1 MTSTATASSF
11 SAPAEREVLAAVR
24 ANGVAARA
32 VEVERAE
39 LVLAWVRESVVD
51 PEETTQDA
59 VFDPDVHVGVPGTEQ
74 PMRLAGE
81 GAPWVADL
89 GFTRLAAALG
99 QSNEAA
105 MNYVGAVVELAYRL
119 PVLWSRVRA
128 GQVSVHRARTV
139 ARLSKKLP
147 AAGAAWVDA
156 QVAWTIGTCSVAQ
169 IERTVAAAVAR
180 FDPDQAEKDREAA
193 LEGRRVD
200 IDLDQVA
207 TATDPSAGAVITF
220 GGGLDLAD
228 ALDLEAAISARA
240 AALTALMPGASEDV
254 RRSVALGDLARGHT
268 SLARATG
275 DDDRASDSGDPNG
288 RTVLLYL
295 HLAAGDLTHDGSG
308 VGRCENTRSP
318 ITAEQVRTWCAT
330 AGRVLVRPVIDLNT
344 DYAATTYEASP
355 RLREQ
360 VILRDGT
367 CRFPFCHRSA
377 RAGDLD
383 HIDPHEDGGPT
394 TSTNL
399 AALCRRHHRAK
410 THAGWTYQVI
420 TPGTY
425 HWASPDGAAYLVT
438 PAGTFD
444 LPGSP
449 GTAATST
456 ARVRQRALDSMRTAA
471 KAMPSVLPAGSH
483 QQHAVPAAP
492 VAPTRHP
499 SDHPAPDPADHHRR
513 RGHRHVQGTPRT

>member
-1 MTSTATASSF
+1 MTSTATVSSF
-11 SAPAEREVLAAVR
+11 SAPAEKELLAAVR

-51 PEETTQDA
+51 PEETTRTA
-59 VFDPDVHVGVPGTEQ
+59 VFDPDLHPGLPGTEQ
-74 PMRLAGE
+74 PMRLAGD
-81 GAPWVADL
+81 GAPWVSDL

-105 MNYVGAVVELAYRL
+105 MNYVGGVVELAYRL

-128 GQVSVHRARTV
+128 GQVSVHRARAV

-156 QVAWTIGTCSVAQ
+156 QVAWTIGTCSMAQ

-180 FDPDQAEKDREAA
+180 FDPDQAERDREAA
-193 LEGRRVD
+193 LEGRRVNIHLGRAGD
-200 IDLDQVA
+200 GQEPGSMSVVSID
-207 TATDPSAGAVITF
+207 
-220 GGGLDLAD
+220 GGLDLAD

-240 AALTALMPGASEDV
+240 AALKALMPGASEDV
-254 RRSVALGDLARGHT
+254 RRSIALGDLARGHT
-268 SLARATG
+268 MAPATLPHTTG
-275 DDDRASDSGDPNG
+275 VSADQAGGTGQTGATATSEGSEPGGASG

-295 HLAAGDLTHDGSG
+295 HLPAADLDEQSSG

-318 ITAEQVRTWCAT
+318 ITPEQVRTWCAT
-330 AGRVLVRPVIDLNT
+330 AGRVLVRPVIDLNAE
-344 DYAATTYEASP
+344 YAATTYQASP

-367 CRFPFCHRSA
+367 CQFPYCHRTARSA
-377 RAGDLD
+377 DLD
-383 HIDPHEDGGPT
+383 HIEPYEHGGPT

-438 PAGTFD
+438 PAGTFP

-471 KAMPSVLPAGSH
+471 KAMPARPPRG
-483 QQHAVPAAP
+483 QPPAARGP
-492 VAPTRHP
+492 GSTGGT
-499 SDHPAPDPADHHRR
+499 DP
-513 RGHRHVQGTPRT
+513 PPF

>member
-1 MTSTATASSF
+1 MTSTATVSSF
-11 SAPAEREVLAAVR
+11 SAPAEKELLAAVR

-39 LVLAWVRESVVD
+39 LVLAWVGESAID

-89 GFTRLAAALG
+89 GFTRLATALG

-169 IERTVAAAVAR
+169 IERTVAAAVAT
-180 FDPDQAEKDREAA
+180 FDPDQAERDREAA
-193 LEGRRVD
+193 LERRRVNIHLGRAGD
-200 IDLDQVA
+200 GQDPGSMSVIGID
-207 TATDPSAGAVITF
+207 
-220 GGGLDLAD
+220 GGLDVAD
-228 ALDLEAAISARA
+228 ALDLETAISARA
-240 AALTALMPGASEDV
+240 AALKALMPGASEDV
-254 RRSVALGDLARGHT
+254 RRSVALGDLARGQAT
-268 SLARATG
+268 LARATG
-275 DDDRASDSGDPNG
+275 EDDSASDSGDPHG

-295 HLAAGDLTHDGSG
+295 HLSAADLDEQSFG

-318 ITAEQVRTWCAT
+318 ITPEQVRTWCAT
-330 AGRVLVRPVIDLNT
+330 AGRVLVRPVVDLNAE
-344 DYAATTYEASP
+344 YAASTYEASP

-383 HIDPHEDGGPT
+383 HIERYEHGGPT
-394 TSTNL
+394 DSTNL

-471 KAMPSVLPAGSH
+471 KAMPSRPPRG
-483 QQHAVPAAP
+483 QPPAARGP
-492 VAPTRHP
+492 GSTG
-499 SDHPAPDPADHHRR
+499 STDP
-513 RGHRHVQGTPRT
+513 PPF

>member
-1 MTSTATASSF
+1 MTSTATAFSF
-11 SAPAEREVLAAVR
+11 SAPAEKELLAAVR

-139 ARLSKKLP
+139 ARLSKRLP
-147 AAGAAWVDA
+147 AAGAARVDA

-180 FDPDQAEKDREAA
+180 FDPEQAEKDREAA

-240 AALTALMPGASEDV
+240 AALKALMPGASEDV

-275 DDDRASDSGDPNG
+275 DDDSASDSGDPNEATG

-295 HLAAGDLTHDGSG
+295 HLSAADLDEQSSG

-344 DYAATTYEASP
+344 EYAATTYEASP

-367 CRFPFCHRSA
+367 CRFPYCHRTARSA
-377 RAGDLD
+377 DLD

-425 HWASPDGAAYLVT
+425 HWASPDGGAYLVT
-438 PAGTFD
+438 PAGTYN
-444 LPGSP
+444 LPSTP
-449 GTAATST
+449 GTTATST
-456 ARVRQRALDSMRTAA
+456 ARVRQRALDSMHAAA
-471 KAMPSVLPAGSH
+471 KAISPRPHSPRAGSR
-483 QQHAVPAAP
+483 
-492 VAPTRHP
+492 TG
-499 SDHPAPDPADHHRR
+499 STDP
-513 RGHRHVQGTPRT
+513 PPF